1 MSNGIEIEIGLVEVG
16 IPVEWKLMM
25 DAIRGA
31 LTKKAAEQCT
41 MERRERNTNDDLI
54 INGCET

>member
-41 MERRERNTNDDLI
+41 MGEKRKKYK
-54 INGCET
+54 